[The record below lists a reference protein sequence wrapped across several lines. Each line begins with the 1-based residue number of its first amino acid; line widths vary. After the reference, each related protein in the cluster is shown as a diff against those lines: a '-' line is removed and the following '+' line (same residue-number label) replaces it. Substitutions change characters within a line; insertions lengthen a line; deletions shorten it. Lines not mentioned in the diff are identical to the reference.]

1 MDVERLPRK
10 KPRKAE
16 GEATAKA
23 EGDGTAMAKAEVDFS
38 VLSAEFD
45 DWRKSV
51 ATPLTSTELRQ
62 REKETEELL
71 SGTWERF
78 RDYWFCGIIPFD
90 DVSK

>member
-23 EGDGTAMAKAEVDFS
+23 EVDATATATEIDFS

-51 ATPLTSTELRQ
+51 ATPLTSAELRQ

-90 DVSK
+90 AVSK